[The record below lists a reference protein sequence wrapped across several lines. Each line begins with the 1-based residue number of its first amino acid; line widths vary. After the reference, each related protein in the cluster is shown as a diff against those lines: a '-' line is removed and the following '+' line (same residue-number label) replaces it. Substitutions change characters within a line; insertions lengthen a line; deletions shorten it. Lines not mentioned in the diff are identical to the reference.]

1 MREKVFIPVSVI
13 ALVLA
18 TLLLAL
24 PRRHEVAVQTSDAAQ
39 GLAVGVQNS
48 SALDKSTS
56 LDNKSKAQRLDARA
70 NADKLAQ
77 GERSS
82 ESKAAAMGAGDAEP
96 GVSTARAASSPHDS
110 SKKAEQVDEARQA
123 AIETRVQE
131 LLDLGMEDD
140 AQSLQTILSEL
151 SSADPEIR
159 SAAVE
164 ATIQFGSAD
173 AIPELEKAMLFAEN
187 SQQRKEIDD
196 AIEFLKLP
204 KLTEVAASLHALPKL
219 QPGGRPTAVRAR

>member
-1 MREKVFIPVSVI
+1 
-13 ALVLA
+13 
-18 TLLLAL
+18 
-24 PRRHEVAVQTSDAAQ
+24 
-39 GLAVGVQNS
+39 
-48 SALDKSTS
+48 
-56 LDNKSKAQRLDARA
+56 
-70 NADKLAQ
+70 
-77 GERSS
+77 
-82 ESKAAAMGAGDAEP
+82 MGAADVEP
-96 GVSTARAASSPHDS
+96 GVSAAHSASRPHDN

-123 AIETRVQE
+123 AIENRVQE

-164 ATIQFGSAD
+164 ATIQFGSAE

-187 SQQRKEIDD
+187 GQQRKEIDD

-204 KLTEVAASLHALPKL
+204 KLTEVVASLQALPKV
-219 QPGGRPTAVRAR
+219 QPGGRATAGRAR